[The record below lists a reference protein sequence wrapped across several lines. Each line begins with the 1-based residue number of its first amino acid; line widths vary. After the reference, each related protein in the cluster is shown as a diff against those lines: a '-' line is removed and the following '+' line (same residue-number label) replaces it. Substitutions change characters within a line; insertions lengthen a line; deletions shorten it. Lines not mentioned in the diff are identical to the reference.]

1 MSQVARQTDVGPAGP
16 EIAVAVEGG
25 DWRRGLPEAEAVCRR
40 AAQAT
45 LRHLARDARAGLEIS
60 IVLTDDAAI
69 HVLNRDYR
77 GMDRPTNVLSF
88 PSGNPISEE
97 ESNAIPFL
105 AGDVVLAY
113 ETVFAEADRQRKAV
127 AAHLA
132 HLVVHGVLH
141 LFGYDHEAEDEAQRM
156 ERTETEILK
165 RLGLPDPYDDGA
177 RNDVIGDDRPILK

>member
-1 MSQVARQTDVGPAGP
+1 MSRPARQANAGPAGP
-16 EIAVAVEGG
+16 EIAVVVEGG
-25 DWRRGLPEAEAVCRR
+25 DWRRGLPEVEAVCRR
-40 AAQAT
+40 AALAT
-45 LRHLARDARAGLEIS
+45 LGYLKRDGCIGLEVS
-60 IVLTDDAAI
+60 IVLADDAAVHI
-69 HVLNRDYR
+69 LNRDYR

-88 PSGNPISEE
+88 PSGGPMSEE
-97 ESNAIPFL
+97 AKNAMPLL

-141 LFGYDHEAEDEAQRM
+141 LFGYDHEAEDEARRM
-156 ERTETEILK
+156 ERMETEILSE
-165 RLGLPDPYDDGA
+165 LGLPDPYDDGA